1 MHRLD
6 GKVGI
11 VTGGASGMGRSTSLA
26 FAREG
31 AQVVVA
37 DINRAGADAV
47 VAEIATAGGTAVAV
61 TVDISRA
68 DDMARLVE
76 VTLER
81 FGRLD
86 ILDNNASLLGPAAH
100 AIDKDVVNIDLDAW
114 ERIFAVNSTGPF
126 LGCKFAVP
134 AMIESGGGSIINM
147 SSTSSLTGYPVSHAY
162 GATKA
167 SVNALTM
174 HVATAY
180 GKQGIRCNAIA
191 AGPVQTPAWGDVGA
205 EQVALLQRHVLTPYI
220 GQPEHIAETVVF
232 LASDESAYITGQ
244 VISVDGGY
252 LVHQPTTPELF
263 GHRDT
268 VQNPDHHRATASER

>member
-11 VTGGASGMGRSTSLA
+11 VTGGASGMGRAASLA
-26 FAREG
+26 LAPEG
-31 AQVVVA
+31 AQVVAA

-47 VAEIATAGGTAVAV
+47 VEEIGAAGGTAVALS
-61 TVDISRA
+61 VDISRV
-68 DDMARLVE
+68 DDMRLMVD
-76 VTLER
+76 VAVER

-100 AIDKDVVNIDLDAW
+100 AIDKDIVNMEPDAW

-134 AMIESGGGSIINM
+134 AMIESGGGSIMNM
-147 SSTSSLTGYPVSHAY
+147 SSTSSLTGYPISHAY
-162 GATKA
+162 GSTKA

-180 GKQGIRCNAIA
+180 GKQGVCCNAIA
-191 AGPVQTPAWGDVGA
+191 AGPVQTPAWGDISA
-205 EQVALLQRHVLTPYI
+205 EHVALLHRHVLTPYI
-220 GQPEHIAETVVF
+220 GKPEHIAETVVF
-232 LASDESAYITGQ
+232 LASDDSAYITGQ
-244 VISVDGGY
+244 VICVDGGY
-252 LVHQPTTPELF
+252 LAHQPTTAELF
-263 GHRDT
+263 G
-268 VQNPDHHRATASER
+268 N